1 VQQIRVNVRQ
11 IAQKSDHNSLASI
24 CIKDCKCDIVSTKLP
39 EKAHLADARAK
50 NA

>member
-24 CIKDCKCDIVSTKLP
+24 CIKD
-39 EKAHLADARAK
+39 EAHLADARAK